1 MTEVFVREDGL
12 LGRDSPVDA
21 QALVEN
27 ADASVG
33 LRMVELVAL
42 VLEDRRVAKHCESVC
57 KALGDKEL
65 AVVLFAQLDGH
76 VPAESGAAAA
86 QIHRHIEHR
95 SPHAAYKLALGKWRP
110 LEVKPPHHPV

>member
-57 KALGDKEL
+57 EAFGDEEL
-65 AVVLFAQLDGH
+65 PVVVFRQLDGH
-76 VPAESGAAAA
+76 VSAESGAAAA
-86 QIHRHIEHR
+86 QIHCHIEHR
-95 SPHAAYKLALGKWRP
+95 SPHAAHEFALGVGRP
-110 LEVKPPHHPV
+110 LEV

>member
-1 MTEVFVREDGL
+1 MAKVFVGEDGL

-76 VPAESGAAAA
+76 VSAESGTAAA
-86 QIHRHIEHR
+86 QIHCHIEHR
-95 SPHAAYKLALGKWRP
+95 SPHAAHEFALGVGRP
-110 LEVKPPHHPV
+110 LEV